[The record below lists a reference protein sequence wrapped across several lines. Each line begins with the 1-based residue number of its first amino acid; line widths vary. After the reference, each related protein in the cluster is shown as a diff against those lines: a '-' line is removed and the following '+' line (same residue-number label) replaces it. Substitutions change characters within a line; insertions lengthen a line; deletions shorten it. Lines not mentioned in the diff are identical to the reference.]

1 LQCDLDFDF
10 EPRSV
15 AAEPALRFC
24 GGSPVALPE
33 RVPNVLRGDSEDAA
47 LLEALLGRANSLL
60 LVARPKGGADDHANA
75 MYFLKNLVCL
85 PRV

>member
-24 GGSPVALPE
+24 SGDLSGTLRERFARRLPKPA
-33 RVPNVLRGDSEDAA
+33 R
-47 LLEALLGRANSLL
+47 LLGTVRGSFRQIEAETSPPQTQ
-60 LVARPKGGADDHANA
+60 R
-75 MYFLKNLVCL
+75 
-85 PRV
+85 